1 MTHKFLLTA
10 VLACTFVLLQ
20 ACEQPAETEP
30 TLSSS
35 EQAMA
40 AELFDSFETARREQ
54 NWEVAETF
62 ADQLREKYPGS
73 EAAAKLGPLLG
84 AVRTGAEEAREQRRQ
99 RDLWDYQALPVGKGE
114 QRTATLF
121 SRTAE
126 IAEGEPA
133 IVPDAQL
140 VLRDH
145 PEWGRSAYLL
155 LAQSRFRCG
164 PPCRMTI
171 AFDDAP
177 ATDFAGKQADS
188 GKGPALFIEDE
199 ARFIAAMAEAR
210 RVKIQLPKGSGSA
223 SSLSFDVGGFD
234 AARYAKP

>member
-1 MTHKFLLTA
+1 MTRKLLLKA
-10 VLACTFVLLQ
+10 VFASALMMLQ
-20 ACEQPAETEP
+20 ACAEQSDTEA

-40 AELFDSFETARREQ
+40 VELLESFETARRDQ
-54 NWEVAETF
+54 NWEVAETY
-62 ADQLREKYPGS
+62 ADQLRAKYPAS
-73 EAAAKLGPLLG
+73 EAAAKLEPLLG
-84 AVRTGAEEAREQRRQ
+84 AVRAGAEAAREQRRL
-99 RDLWDYQALPVGKGE
+99 RDLWDYQAVPVGKGE
-114 QRTATLF
+114 QRTATLY

-126 IAEGEPA
+126 VGEGEPA
-133 IVPDAQL
+133 IVPDARL

-177 ATDFAGKQADS
+177 AQDFAGKQADS

-199 ARFIAAMAEAR
+199 ARFIAAMTGAK
-210 RVKIQLPKGSGSA
+210 RVRIQLPKGSGSA

-234 AARYAKP
+234 AARYARP